1 MHNMYI
7 LYRHAMIFFRRLRI
21 VLQFYKKFSVMK
33 IAAQIALFAL
43 YWIKL

>member
-1 MHNMYI
+1 MHNMCI
-7 LYRHAMIFFRRLRI
+7 IQHAMIFFRRLRI
-21 VLQFYKKFSVMK
+21 ILQFYKKFSVMK

>member
-1 MHNMYI
+1 
-7 LYRHAMIFFRRLRI
+7 MIFFRRLRI